1 MVNNMTD
8 LTAHDAAPA
17 WQTRDHLDD
26 PVIGELRNRFGPD
39 AFTVQPTRTGV
50 PVVWVKREQLLEV
63 GDFLKKLPKPY
74 VMLFDLHGM
83 DERLRTHRDGLP
95 AADFSVFYHL
105 ISIDRNRDIMLK
117 VALSENDLHLP
128 TFTKLFPNANW
139 YERETWEMFGIT
151 FDGHPNLRRIMMPPT
166 WEGHPLRKDYP
177 ARATEFDP
185 FELTKAKQDL
195 EMEALTFKPEE
206 WGMKRGTD
214 NEDFMFLNLGRTTP
228 PRTVRSALF
237 CSWMAKRSST
247 ACRTSV
253 TTTAAPRRW
262 ASASPGTATSR
273 TPTVL
278 NTLAA
283 ASTRCRTCWP
293 WKNWPGSPCRIAST

>member
-1 MVNNMTD
+1 M
-8 LTAHDAAPA
+8 
-17 WQTRDHLDD
+17 
-26 PVIGELRNRFGPD
+26 IGELRNRFGPD

-139 YERETWEMFGIT
+139 YERETSGNVW
-151 FDGHPNLRRIMMPPT
+151 HYLRWSPEPASHHDAADLGKVTRCVKIIRRVPP
-166 WEGHPLRKDYP
+166 
-177 ARATEFDP
+177 
-185 FELTKAKQDL
+185 
-195 EMEALTFKPEE
+195 
-206 WGMKRGTD
+206 
-214 NEDFMFLNLGRTTP
+214 
-228 PRTVRSALF
+228 
-237 CSWMAKRSST
+237 SST
-247 ACRTSV
+247 RLS
-253 TTTAAPRRW
+253 
-262 ASASPGTATSR
+262 
-273 TPTVL
+273 
-278 NTLAA
+278 
-283 ASTRCRTCWP
+283 
-293 WKNWPGSPCRIAST
+293 

>member
-8 LTAHDAAPA
+8 LTAQEAA

-39 AFTVQPTRTGV
+39 AFTVQATRTGV

-63 GDFLKKLPKPY
+63 VDFLKKLPKPY

-83 DERLRTHRDGLP
+83 DERLRTHRQGLP

-105 ISIDRNRDIMLK
+105 ISIDRNTDIMLK
-117 VALSENDLHLP
+117 VALSENDMHLP
-128 TFTKLFPNANW
+128 TITKLFPNANW
-139 YERETWEMFGIT
+139 YERETWEMFGMT
-151 FDGHPNLRRIMMPPT
+151 FDGHPHLTRIMMPQT
-166 WEGHPLRKDYP
+166 WTGHPLRKDYP

-195 EMEALTFKPEE
+195 EMEALTFKPED

-214 NEDFMFLNLGRTTP
+214 NEDFMFL
-228 PRTVRSALF
+228 
-237 CSWMAKRSST
+237 SST
-247 ACRTSV
+247 AKRLSTACQTSA
-253 TTTAAPRRW
+253 TTTVVLKRW
-262 ASASPGTATSR
+262 ASVSPGTATFR
-273 TPTVL
+273 ILTVSS
-278 NTLAA
+278 TSAA
-283 ASTRCRTCWP
+283 ASTKCHTCWP
-293 WKNWPGSPCRIAST
+293 LRNWQALPCRIALT